1 MIKKNKIQKYGGRV
15 LASGGF
21 GCVFT
26 PALKCEN
33 SSKREKGK
41 ISKLMSEK
49 HALQEYEEISAIR
62 EKLQNIPNYEDYFL
76 VNDINICKPNKL
88 TKDDLSDF
96 DKKCSALPKDDIT
109 KKNINDSLD
118 KILTLNMPNGGI
130 PVDDFIYKD
139 GSFKKLYNLNKTL
152 IDLLNKGIIPMNKK
166 NVYHCDIKDSNIL
179 VDENKS
185 QLHTRLIDWGLATEY
200 IPNKDEPFPKTWRN
214 RPLQFNVPF
223 SVIIFSDAFVQKY
236 TEYINNGGKINKD
249 DLKPFVI
256 DYLHF
261 WIKERG
267 AGHYKFINE
276 IMNILFSKEITS
288 IHDSDKE
295 TVIENNFTNSYII
308 NYIIEV
314 LVHFTRFRSDETL
327 NLRIYLDDVFIKIV
341 DIWGFISVYV
351 PLLDFLYENYDQLSD
366 NQLEMFELIK
376 DIFIKYLYSPR
387 SIPIEHTELTN
398 DLQKLSKLFKN
409 EFTENAR
416 GIKRRQLNITSRKI
430 TGITGKTFVPKSV
443 KLKFKKYNTKTKKSK
458 TKKSKTKKS
467 KLFMLSTKLRK

>member
-1 MIKKNKIQKYGGRV
+1 MAIFYFQ
-15 LASGGF
+15 
-21 GCVFT
+21 
-26 PALKCEN
+26 N
-33 SSKREKGK
+33 S
-41 ISKLMSEK
+41 
-49 HALQEYEEISAIR
+49 
-62 EKLQNIPNYEDYFL
+62 
-76 VNDINICKPNKL
+76 
-88 TKDDLSDF
+88 
-96 DKKCSALPKDDIT
+96 
-109 KKNINDSLD
+109 
-118 KILTLNMPNGGI
+118 
-130 PVDDFIYKD
+130 
-139 GSFKKLYNLNKTL
+139 YNLFYKYL
-152 IDLLNKGIIPMNKK
+152 
-166 NVYHCDIKDSNIL
+166 
-179 VDENKS
+179 
-185 QLHTRLIDWGLATEY
+185 QLW
-200 IPNKDEPFPKTWRN
+200 
-214 RPLQFNVPF
+214 
-223 SVIIFSDAFVQKY
+223 
-236 TEYINNGGKINKD
+236 
-249 DLKPFVI
+249 
-256 DYLHF
+256 
-261 WIKERG
+261 
-267 AGHYKFINE
+267 
-276 IMNILFSKEITS
+276 
-288 IHDSDKE
+288 
-295 TVIENNFTNSYII
+295 SYII